1 VHPAGSLV
9 GQLVVLTK
17 RFHGARVESPNYRLD
32 YLPDEV
38 GQDTLGGMQNS
49 LVSPVAKR
57 TSPRRVVIVGGV
69 AGGMSAATRLRRLD
83 EDAIITVLE
92 RSGHVSYANCG
103 LPYYVGSVIDDQ
115 EDLLLQTP
123 ERLHARFRL
132 DVRVRTE
139 VIGIDRAQHRVEF
152 RSTDGGVVET
162 LDYDKLI
169 LSPGA
174 SPVRLEIPG
183 FERTRPLRTVEDA
196 ERLVRDVAKTPR
208 SAVVVGAGFVGLET
222 AENLTRHGIIVTVI
236 EASPQVLPAL
246 DPELAILVEEELIQ
260 NGVSVMTGVS
270 VTAVHDWGVTLSD
283 GREVEGEMVVASV
296 GVRPETG
303 LAQAADLEIGPRGG
317 IVVDEAM
324 RTSDPD
330 IYAVGDAVEKLD
342 AISDMPSLIALAN
355 VANRQGRRVAD
366 HICGLPSRHAPSLG
380 TAVVRVF
387 SLTAAITGWNERR
400 LHGLGRPYRVVR
412 AHPMNHASYYPG
424 AEPMSIKLLFDP
436 HDGTILGAQAVGGA
450 GVDKRIDIV
459 ATAMTGHLTVEE
471 LANIELAYAPPF
483 SSAKDPVNMLGYMA
497 ENIRFGECD
506 VVETDEIEELL
517 ANGWTLLDVRTE
529 AEYRQGAIPG
539 SICAPVDEL
548 RDRMKELGGGPFLV
562 YCAVGLRGHV
572 ATTLLKRSGLM
583 ARNLNGGHRTYM
595 ATMAAQRASSK
606 QMLEPIAST

>member
-1 VHPAGSLV
+1 M
-9 GQLVVLTK
+9 QKLT
-17 RFHGARVESPNYRLD
+17 
-32 YLPDEV
+32 
-38 GQDTLGGMQNS
+38 
-49 LVSPVAKR
+49 VSPVVNEP
-57 TSPRRVVIVGGV
+57 SSRRVVVVGGV

-83 EDAIITVLE
+83 EHASITVIE

-103 LPYYVGSVIDDQ
+103 LPYYVGSVIEDQ

-132 DVRVRTE
+132 DVRVGTE
-139 VIGIDRAQHRVEF
+139 VIGIDRAQRRVQF
-152 RSTDGGVVET
+152 RPTDGGAVET

-174 SPVRLEIPG
+174 SPVQLDIPG
-183 FERTRPLRTVEDA
+183 FERMRPLRTVEDA
-196 ERLVRDVAKTPR
+196 ERLVNDVAKTPR

-222 AENLTRHGIIVTVI
+222 AENLVHHGIIVTVI
-236 EASPQVLPAL
+236 EAAPQVLPAL

-260 NGVSVMTGVS
+260 NGVAVITGASV
-270 VTAVHDWGVTLSD
+270 AEVHDWGVTLSD
-283 GREVEGEMVVASV
+283 GREIEGEMVVASV
-296 GVRPETG
+296 GVRPDTG
-303 LAQAADLEIGPRGG
+303 LAQMADLEIGPRGG

-342 AISDMPSLIALAN
+342 AISDTPSLIALAN

-400 LHGLGRPYRVVR
+400 LQNAGRPYRVVR

-424 AEPMSIKLLFDP
+424 AEPMSIKLMFDP
-436 HDGTILGAQAVGGA
+436 DDGTILGAQAVGGA

-459 ATAMTGHLTVEE
+459 ATAMTGHLAVEE
-471 LANIELAYAPPF
+471 LANLELAYAPPF

-506 VVETDEIEELL
+506 VAEADEIEELL
-517 ANGWTLLDVRTE
+517 AGGWTLLDVRTE
-529 AEYRQGAIPG
+529 AEYRQGTIPG

-548 RDRMKELGGGPFLV
+548 RERITELGNGPFLV

-572 ATTLLKRSGLM
+572 ATTLLKRRGLT
-583 ARNLNGGHRTYM
+583 ARNLNGGHRTYT
-595 ATMAAQRASSK
+595 AVRAAQRTRST
-606 QMLEPIAST
+606 QMQESIQRT